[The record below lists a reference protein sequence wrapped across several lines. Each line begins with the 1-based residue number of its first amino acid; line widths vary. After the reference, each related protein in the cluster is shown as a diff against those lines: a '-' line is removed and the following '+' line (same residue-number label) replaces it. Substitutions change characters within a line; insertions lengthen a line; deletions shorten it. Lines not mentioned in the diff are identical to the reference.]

1 MCSHSLQN
9 NSFKSMSIEFMLQ
22 ASIYKRKEWDQRKL
36 INIHSNADIL
46 HEQSYKENDRCKRK
60 SPNRNEHGIEQKR
73 IDVKTS
79 LDSDD

>member
-1 MCSHSLQN
+1 
-9 NSFKSMSIEFMLQ
+9 MSVEG
-22 ASIYKRKEWDQRKL
+22 DQRKL

-46 HEQSYKENDRCKRK
+46 HEQSYKENHRCKRK
-60 SPNRNEHGIEQKR
+60 SQSWNENGIEQKR